1 MAKWVCNL
9 TWEDAP
15 HLSKEAKKELLA
27 SYSPHERDARSKG
40 IPQLGAGAIYP
51 VVESDVVVEPFK
63 IPDKWPRA
71 YALDVGWNKTAA
83 VWGAYDEKSDVWY
96 LYSEYYRGQ
105 AEPSIHADG
114 IKARG
119 AWMSG
124 VIDCHSKAK
133 GQAHGEQ
140 LSVLYATLGLNLTS
154 ADNGPGTLEP
164 GILNTY
170 QRLSS
175 GRLKVFSHLLNWRAE
190 FRVYRRDMNGRIVDK
205 EDHLMDCTRFL
216 VTSGMNVMDT
226 PPPEFSDDGEITRPR
241 PSQGRSDVCGY

>member
-1 MAKWVCNL
+1 MKWVCNL

-15 HLSKEAKKELLA
+15 HLSAADKKLLLE
-27 SYSPHERDARSKG
+27 SFSPHERDARSKG

-51 VVESDVVVEPFK
+51 VSEADIVIDPFK
-63 IPDKWPRA
+63 IPDNWPRA
-71 YALDVGWNKTAA
+71 YALDVGWSKTAA
-83 VWGAYDEKSDVWY
+83 IWGAYDEKSDTWY

-119 AWMSG
+119 QWMSG

-133 GQAHGEQ
+133 SQAHGEQ
-140 LSVLYATLGLNLTS
+140 LSVLYANLGLNLAL

-164 GILNTY
+164 TILDTY

-175 GRLKVFSHLLNWRAE
+175 GRIKVFSHLLNWRAE

-205 EDHLMDCTRFL
+205 DDHLMDCMRFL
-216 VTSGMNVMDT
+216 VTSGNKVLDT
-226 PPPEFSDDGEITRPR
+226 PPLEDGDGGSQYSPR
-241 PSQGRSDVCGY
+241 STQGRSNICGY